1 MATARI
7 ILGAALAALLAGC
20 GEARTAL
27 VAPFA
32 GTWHQ
37 VAGNAGGS
45 TPDDPRSLGFI
56 AFGADRLIVNL
67 ADGEHG
73 VLAISENLSDPGLRA
88 GRLRLEDG
96 SELYLCAGQG
106 YVDLPL
112 EDGRLLAPAAW
123 LDLRWIR
130 HGRASSLRLWSGEAL
145 AAADLARRSP
155 ARHAAP
161 SAVAA
166 VAPVSPPSASAGETA
181 GDPRDRRFLDSART
195 ADRSIALAARELVTA
210 RAGGGD
216 EPELAGIYARMSR
229 ASRSELLDLL
239 SAARGGREAAI
250 AEADRLQ
257 ASLQRFDQAFGEWL
271 PARR

>member
-7 ILGAALAALLAGC
+7 LLGAALTALLAGC

-27 VAPFA
+27 VAPFT

-73 VLAISENLSDPGLRA
+73 VLAIRENLSDPGLRA

-130 HGRASSLRLWSGEAL
+130 QGRESSLRLWSGEAL

-155 ARHAAP
+155 VRHP
-161 SAVAA
+161 PPVAA
-166 VAPVSPPSASAGETA
+166 AAAVPVAPAPLGETA
-181 GDPRDRRFLDSART
+181 GDPRDRRFLDLVRT
-195 ADRSIALAARELVTA
+195 TDRFIALAARELVAA
-210 RAGGGD
+210 RLGGGD
-216 EPELAGIYARMSR
+216 EPELAAIYARLSL
-229 ASRSELLDLL
+229 ASRSELLALL
-239 SAARGGREAAI
+239 SAARDGRGTAI

-257 ASLQRFDQAFGEWL
+257 AGLQRFDQAFGEWL